1 MSGIEVGFFMGATLM
16 SRGRWM
22 LVWLLLVLPASSI
35 HAQQRYAASGLVL
48 SVDRSRQTMVVSCQ
62 EIPGFMDAMV
72 MSFAVPDAKSL
83 DSLTRGAVIEFT
95 LIVNKDSSHAE
106 NVRVRRYDS
115 AEREPSKA
123 RRLQSFD
130 EALRGPLHQLAV
142 GQAVPDF
149 ILTDQQK
156 RAIHF
161 RQFAGKVVALNFVYT
176 RCALPEYCFRSSN
189 NFGVLQKRFQD
200 RLGKDLILLTVT
212 FDPVRDQPEVLRNY
226 AKTWK
231 ADPENW
237 RFLTGPAPD
246 VQRVCD
252 WFGVNFVP
260 DEGLFVHSLH
270 TVIIARDGKLIA
282 NLEGNEFTAQQFA
295 DLLQTVLDP
304 TRN

>member
-1 MSGIEVGFFMGATLM
+1 MSGIEAASLMGTTPM
-16 SRGRWM
+16 NRGRWM
-22 LVWLLLVLPASSI
+22 LVCLLLVLPSASV

-62 EIPGFMDAMV
+62 EISGFMDAMV
-72 MSFAVPDAKSL
+72 MSFSVPEAKSL
-83 DSLTRGAVIEFT
+83 DPLTRGALIEFT
-95 LIVNKDSSHAE
+95 LIVNKDASHAE
-106 NVRVRRYDS
+106 NVRVLHYDS

-130 EALRGPLHQLAV
+130 EALRGPLHPLAV

-149 ILTDQQK
+149 TLTDQQK

-270 TVIIARDGKLIA
+270 TVIVARDGKLVA

-295 DLLQTVLDP
+295 DLLETVLDP
-304 TRN
+304 ARN

>member
-1 MSGIEVGFFMGATLM
+1 MN
-16 SRGRWM
+16 RGRWM
-22 LVWLLLVLPASSI
+22 LTLLLLVLPSASI

-62 EIPGFMDAMV
+62 EIPGFMDTMV

-83 DSLTRGAVIEFT
+83 DPLTRGAVIEFT

-149 ILTDQQK
+149 TLTDQQK

-226 AKTWK
+226 ARTWK

-270 TVIIARDGKLIA
+270 TVIVARDGKLIA

-295 DLLQTVLDP
+295 DLLETVLDP
-304 TRN
+304 ARN

>member
-1 MSGIEVGFFMGATLM
+1 MGATLM
-16 SRGRWM
+16 NRGRRM
-22 LVWLLLVLPASSI
+22 LALLVLVLPSASI
-35 HAQQRYAASGLVL
+35 HAQQRYPASGLVL
-48 SVDRSRQTMVVSCQ
+48 SVDRSHQTMVVSCQ
-62 EIPGFMDAMV
+62 EIPGLMDAMV

-83 DSLTRGAVIEFT
+83 DSLSRGAIIEFT
-95 LIVNKDSSHAE
+95 LIVNKDASHAE

-149 ILTDQQK
+149 TLTDQQK

-270 TVIIARDGKLIA
+270 TVIVARDGKLIA

-295 DLLQTVLDP
+295 DLLETVLDP
-304 TRN
+304 AK